1 MELIFKGLVVF
12 TIIQR
17 LLELILAKKNEAYII
32 SQGGQV
38 LPEKNYI
45 FMVLLHTSW
54 LLSLTYLAFFTELT
68 FSPISAVFFILLFFC
83 GQSFRL
89 SAIFTLGKR
98 WSTRVMIL
106 PEAPVIKSGL
116 FKVIRHPNYV
126 GVVLEI
132 AALPLVAGF
141 WEVAAVF
148 SLLNAVILYFRIKF
162 EEQMLSKHNDYSIY
176 KENLL
181 RGEGK

>member
-1 MELIFKGLVVF
+1 MELVFKGLVVF

-17 LLELILAKKNEAYII
+17 LLELIIAKRNEAYII
-32 SQGGQV
+32 SQGGHI

-54 LLSLTYLAFFTELT
+54 LLSLVYLAFFSELT
-68 FSPISAVFFILLFFC
+68 FSPISSTFFIFLFLC

-98 WSTRVMIL
+98 WSTKVMIL
-106 PEAPVIKSGL
+106 PEAPVVKSGL

-132 AALPLVAGF
+132 AALPLVAGL
-141 WEVAAVF
+141 WEVAAIF
-148 SLLNAVILYFRIKF
+148 SLLNAIILYFRIKF
-162 EEQMLSKHNDYSIY
+162 EEQMLCKHNDYSLY
-176 KENLL
+176 KEGLL
-181 RGEGK
+181 RGGEK